1 MIRIRQLTK
10 TFHAGTAD
18 AVTALNNVSIE
29 LDNDSFV
36 MIAGANGSGKS
47 TFLHLLQGRLF
58 PTSGNIWLDDHDI
71 TEWPEHQRSRIMSR
85 VFQDPKS
92 GTAADLTVLENFRLA
107 SLRTKS
113 KTLRWGTTRRFEE
126 ETTARIAS
134 LGLGLEE
141 KLHQKMGG
149 LSGGQRQILTL
160 LMSMYDHPALLLMD
174 EPTAAL
180 DPKSAQLVLE
190 TTQALHEKYKTNI
203 IMITHALPD
212 ALRYGNR
219 LLFFREGNIVKD
231 LQGDEKRNCS
241 LSELHS
247 WFSSQ
252 NDHLVQ

>member
-1 MIRIRQLTK
+1 MIQIRQLTK
-10 TFHAGTAD
+10 LFNAGTPD
-18 AVTALNNVSIE
+18 AVMALNNVSIE
-29 LDNDSFV
+29 LANDSFV

-47 TFLHLLQGRLF
+47 TFLHLLQGRLL
-58 PTSGNIWLDDHDI
+58 PTSGSIWLDNQDI

-113 KTLRWGTTRRFEE
+113 KTLRWGTTRQFEE
-126 ETTARIAS
+126 ETMARIES

-141 KLHQKMGG
+141 KIHQKMGS

-160 LMSMYDHPALLLMD
+160 LMSMYDNPALLLMD

-180 DPKSAQLVLE
+180 DPKSAQLVLD

-219 LLFFREGNIVKD
+219 LLFFREGKIMND
-231 LQGDEKRNCS
+231 LQGNEKRNCT
-241 LSELHS
+241 LSEIHS
-247 WFSSQ
+247 WFSQ
-252 NDHLVQ
+252 EDNPVQ

>member
-1 MIRIRQLTK
+1 MIQIRQLTK
-10 TFHAGTAD
+10 LFNAGTPD
-18 AVTALNNVSIE
+18 AVTALDNVSIE
-29 LDNDSFV
+29 LANDSFV

-47 TFLHLLQGRLF
+47 TFLHLLQGRLL
-58 PTSGNIWLDDHDI
+58 PTSGSIWLDNQDI

-107 SLRTKS
+107 SLRAKS
-113 KTLRWGTTRRFEE
+113 KTLRWGTTHRFEE
-126 ETTARIAS
+126 ETITRIAS

-141 KLHQKMGG
+141 KIHQKMGS

-160 LMSMYDHPALLLMD
+160 LMSMYDQPALLLMD

-190 TTQALHEKYKTNI
+190 TTQALHDQYKTNI

-219 LLFFREGNIVKD
+219 LLFFREGKIMKD
-231 LQGDEKRNCS
+231 LQGDEKRNCP
-241 LSELHS
+241 LSEIQR
-247 WFSSQ
+247 WFS
-252 NDHLVQ
+252 

>member
-1 MIRIRQLTK
+1 MIQIRQLTK
-10 TFHAGTAD
+10 VFNAGTPD
-18 AVTALNNVSIE
+18 AVTALNDVSID
-29 LDNDSFV
+29 LASHSFV

-58 PTSGNIWLDDHDI
+58 PTSGSISLNHQDI
-71 TEWPEHQRSRIMSR
+71 TKWPEHQRSRLMSR

-113 KTLRWGTTRRFEE
+113 KTLRWGTTRQFEE
-126 ETTARIAS
+126 ETMARIAS

-141 KLHQKMGG
+141 KVHQTMGS

-160 LMSMYDHPALLLMD
+160 LMSMYDQPALLLMD

-180 DPKSAQLVLE
+180 DPKSTQLVLE
-190 TTQALHEKYKTNI
+190 TTQALHEQYKITI

-212 ALRYGNR
+212 ALQYGNR
-219 LLFFREGNIVKD
+219 LLFFRGGKIIND
-231 LQGDEKRNCS
+231 LQGNEKRNCS
-241 LSELHS
+241 LSEMHG
-247 WFSSQ
+247 WFS
-252 NDHLVQ
+252 H